1 MGKMKY
7 IFNYNKD
14 NNQIKQYIY
23 FNLKINIITKL
34 VFIITGNILI
44 IFVNF
49 CFRYLNG

>member
-34 VFIITGNILI
+34 VYVIIGNILI
-44 IFVNF
+44 FLLTSVFVT
-49 CFRYLNG
+49 

>member
-34 VFIITGNILI
+34 VYVIIGIILI
-44 IFVNF
+44 FFVYFYF
-49 CFRYLNG
+49 CYLNG